1 MTAPR
6 RIWLAQAEFITN
18 GATPSYYQS
27 VLLGMFYKQW
37 FSLNK
42 SCSHDI
48 SLDHLNG
55 LKGPNSYNYDA
66 ESFIELPNYRFPI
79 PDSPTYGWKQGPKR
93 HKPWPIKKIMISHEK
108 VMRKSCE
115 IHEKVKRKSREI
127 HEKVMRE
134 STESHEK
141 VMRTSWESHEKVMRK
156 SWENNK
162 KATSNLWESP
172 KKVMRK
178 S

>member
-1 MTAPR
+1 MTASR
-6 RIWLAQAEFITN
+6 RIWLAQAEFITI

-42 SCSHDI
+42 LCSHDI

-79 PDSPTYGWKQGPKR
+79 PDSPTYGWKQGPNR

-115 IHEKVKRKSREI
+115 IHEKSRESQ
-127 HEKVMRE
+127 EKVMRKSIE
-134 STESHEK
+134 SQQK
-141 VMRTSWESHEKVMRK
+141 VMRKSWERHEKVMRK
-156 SWENNK
+156 SWESHEK
-162 KATSNLWESP
+162 ITRKPRAIYE
-172 KKVMRK
+172 KVLRK
-178 S
+178 